1 MNISENTAHS
11 GGKSILVLGGDGFC
25 GWPTAL
31 RFSSLGNRV
40 TILDNGSRRAI
51 DSKLGTASLTPICS
65 LDERVAAW
73 ADVGGQ
79 KIETRQMDL
88 AQDYTE
94 LVEFLHALR
103 PDIIVHFAEQR
114 SSPYSMLSS
123 EGARY
128 SVDNNIRATHNLLA
142 ALVEVGLR
150 SHVLHL
156 GTIGVYGYASAGLKL
171 PEGYLPITALG
182 VDGRTVEKEILYPG
196 EPDTIYH
203 MTKVLDQQLFAF
215 YARYYG
221 LTITDLHQGIVWGT
235 QTTET
240 KRDVRL
246 VNRFDHDPIYGTV
259 VNRFLVQAFENRPL
273 TIYGSGSQTKAF
285 IHIEDM
291 LTCLTLAAASPPK
304 SGDRVQIMNQFA
316 ETCSINDLAA
326 HLSKVSGATLSYIE
340 NPRKE
345 PEGNEFD
352 LDRSTLRN
360 LGLNPR
366 FLEDTL
372 GDEIADLVDLIA
384 PTPSTAADDKSV
396 TA

>member
-1 MNISENTAHS
+1 
-11 GGKSILVLGGDGFC
+11 
-25 GWPTAL
+25 
-31 RFSSLGNRV
+31 
-40 TILDNGSRRAI
+40 
-51 DSKLGTASLTPICS
+51 
-65 LDERVAAW
+65 
-73 ADVGGQ
+73 
-79 KIETRQMDL
+79 
-88 AQDYTE
+88 
-94 LVEFLHALR
+94 
-103 PDIIVHFAEQR
+103 
-114 SSPYSMLSS
+114 
-123 EGARY
+123 
-128 SVDNNIRATHNLLA
+128 
-142 ALVEVGLR
+142 
-150 SHVLHL
+150 
-156 GTIGVYGYASAGLKL
+156 
-171 PEGYLPITALG
+171 LPITALG